1 LLKERRGTMGSFET
15 VTPIDES
22 IIAIRSRPTERD
34 IDTTLDSAAKAFKV
48 WQECPLHQRIEMV
61 GRAVDSFVGWK
72 DGIAEEIT
80 EQIGRPIAFSGGEVD
95 GFESRARIMLD
106 LANEALSPHIP
117 APLNG
122 FKRSI
127 ERVPLGTVVVLAP
140 WNYPFLTAVNAVV
153 PALVAGNAVIL
164 KHSDQTPIAAE
175 RMYAAFH
182 AAGLPD
188 GVFQYLHMSHSQVA
202 KTIAD
207 PRVSYVCFTGSVAG
221 GHAVQDALSGTF
233 TAAGLELGGKDPAY
247 IREDADLEQ
256 AINNIAD
263 GIFFNSGQSCCGIER
278 VYVHQ
283 RHFRT
288 VVDGLVTY
296 AEQLKLGDPRDPAI
310 TLGPMVKAAAA
321 DAVRKQIGDA
331 VARGARAL
339 VDPRRFG
346 ADNRHTAY
354 LAPQILVN
362 CDHSMAIMNEETFG
376 PVAGVMP
383 VGSDNDA
390 IGLMNDSRYGLT
402 ASIWT
407 KDSEA
412 AHLIGSKLETGTVF
426 MNRCD
431 HLDPEL
437 AWTGVKE
444 SGRGATLSRFGYNYV
459 TRPKSFHFKLHC

>member
-1 LLKERRGTMGSFET
+1 MRSFET
-15 VTPIDES
+15 VTPIDQS
-22 IIAIRSRPTERD
+22 IIAIRSRPTEKD
-34 IDTTLDSAAKAFKV
+34 IDTALYSAVRAFKE
-48 WQECPLHQRIEMV
+48 WQEFPLEERIEII
-61 GRAVDSFVGWK
+61 GRAVDWFVRWK
-72 DGIAEEIT
+72 DGIAEDIT
-80 EQIGRPIAFSGGEVD
+80 EQIGRPIAFSGGEVA
-95 GFESRARIMLD
+95 GFESRARMMLN
-106 LANEALSPHIP
+106 LANEALSLHSP
-117 APLNG
+117 APMEG
-122 FKRSI
+122 FERSI
-127 ERVPLGTVVVLAP
+127 ERVPLGPVVVLAP

-175 RMYAAFH
+175 RMYAAFN

-188 GVFQYLHMSHSQVA
+188 GVFQYLHMDHSQVA

-221 GHAVQDALSGTF
+221 GHAIQHALSGTF
-233 TAAGLELGGKDPAY
+233 TSAGLELGGKDPAY
-247 IREDADLEQ
+247 VREDANLEH

-283 RHFRT
+283 RHFKT
-288 VVDGLVTY
+288 VVDGLVAY
-296 AEQLKLGDPRDPAI
+296 AEELKLGDPRDPAI
-310 TLGPMVKAAAA
+310 TLGPMVKTAAAEG
-321 DAVRKQIGDA
+321 VRKQIGNA

-339 VDPRRFG
+339 VDPRRFT
-346 ADNRHTAY
+346 ADTNHTAY
-354 LAPQILVN
+354 LAPQIVVN
-362 CDHSMAIMNEETFG
+362 CNHSMKIMNEETFG

-383 VGSDNDA
+383 VRSDDEA
-390 IGLMNDSRYGLT
+390 VRLMNDSRYGLT

-407 KDSEA
+407 QDPEA
-412 AHLIGSKLETGTVF
+412 ARLIGRKLHTGTVF

-444 SGRGATLSRFGYNYV
+444 SGRGATLSRFGYDYV
-459 TRPKSFHFKLHC
+459 TRPKSFHFKLQL